1 MAGLKRDPIKH
12 VRDRAKSRYNKGT
25 ECEICG
31 SQENLDFHHYYSMT
45 EMLDK
50 WLKKK
55 RYPSSTDEE
64 VLAFRDEFIAEHE
77 YEIFEATVTLCHHHH
92 HTGLHGVYG
101 KSPNLGTAKK
111 QMNWVRI
118 QKEKHSSGMV

>member
-55 RYPSSTDEE
+55 YIHLARMKRYWPFAMNLSQNTNTRYSRLQLPYVITITI
-64 VLAFRDEFIAEHE
+64 LGFTAF
-77 YEIFEATVTLCHHHH
+77 T
-92 HTGLHGVYG
+92 
-101 KSPNLGTAKK
+101 
-111 QMNWVRI
+111 
-118 QKEKHSSGMV
+118 EKALI